1 MLQALNRPPTHL
13 ANNVSEHANYSEVST
28 LVKLCLVVGSQS
40 RQLTQNQLY
49 VPEIVHIVMLVAA
62 DGPIQVRKSVYGIV
76 LNLLQSLYVA
86 RTEDMPGTELL
97 QIIKD
102 YNSSQTLQL
111 FGLQQFVPT
120 SKHTLW
126 TPQNDKQYLDNLEKL
141 AAFLSRIME
150 IASGS
155 RGDSLLFHAF
165 PNR

>member
-1 MLQALNRPPTHL
+1 M
-13 ANNVSEHANYSEVST
+13 SEHANYNEVST

-40 RQLTQNQLY
+40 RQLTQNQLF

-97 QIIKD
+97 RVIKD
-102 YNSSQTLQL
+102 YTSPETLQL
-111 FGLQQFVPT
+111 FGLQRPVPT
-120 SKHTLW
+120 ARHIIW
-126 TPQNDKQYLDNLEKL
+126 TPQNDKQYLDNIEEL
-141 AAFLSRIME
+141 ATFLARIME

-155 RGDSLLFHAF
+155 KGNCDF
-165 PNR
+165 